1 MINNKKA
8 QKRFIAQM
16 FMNNAKKYLAP
27 KSDEMENNIKDQ
39 KIMESNKNEIIEQE
53 YSVKISDSNGS
64 EKDIKIKS
72 NLTFDEAVKIAE
84 TNLLNEAL
92 SKMAFLQL
100 QDKLINN
107 DEIIQ
112 KVKDGLTLFPVLMDL
127 ANELETAR
135 KDNADMLE
143 QIRSMKKALK
153 EHFNIDESNFES
165 EVQ

>member
-53 YSVKISDSNGS
+53 YSVKISDSNGR